1 MNRLTEYRKDLKR
14 YEYKQDERGY
24 CFIQEGQIVNK
35 LGKLEDIEEQIGCP
49 LEVFFKVIA
58 TKKVY
63 IVLTKCNFNRVYF
76 VNLDF
81 SAQDILTLGFFV
93 GGCKFLFNEYKI
105 TWWLKEDKSE

>member
-1 MNRLTEYRKDLKR
+1 MCRLTEKYNDNYVTKDYFGNGDIMKDT
-14 YEYKQDERGY
+14 YNA
-24 CFIQEGQIVNK
+24 IQK
-35 LGKLEDIEEQIGCP
+35 LGKLEDLEEQLGCP

-63 IVLTKCNFNRVYF
+63 IVLPKCNLNRVYF

-93 GGCKFLFNEYKI
+93 GGLKFLFNEYKI

>member
-1 MNRLTEYRKDLKR
+1 MCRLTEKNKFDTHYSISISKNLLQNAYD
-14 YEYKQDERGY
+14 
-24 CFIQEGQIVNK
+24 K
-35 LGKLEDIEEQIGCP
+35 LGKLEDMEEQLGCP

-63 IVLTKCNFNRVYF
+63 IVLPKCNLNRVYF

-93 GGCKFLFNEYKI
+93 GGLKFLFNEYKI